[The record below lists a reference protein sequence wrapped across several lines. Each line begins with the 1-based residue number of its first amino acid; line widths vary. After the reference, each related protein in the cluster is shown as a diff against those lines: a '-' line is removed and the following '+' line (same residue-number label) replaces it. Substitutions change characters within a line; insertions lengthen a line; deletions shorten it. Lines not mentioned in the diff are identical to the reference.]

1 MSRDAEPQTS
11 KIGPTNVIY
20 FTHGVTGGGAMNR
33 QSAEGITM
41 SEDAMSSRHS
51 RRRLVRAITA
61 MFVFA
66 VGMLGG
72 AGVAALLMPT

>member
-1 MSRDAEPQTS
+1 MGGRLMSKVHRYSRLARA
-11 KIGPTNVIY
+11 VI
-20 FTHGVTGGGAMNR
+20 
-33 QSAEGITM
+33 
-41 SEDAMSSRHS
+41 
-51 RRRLVRAITA
+51 A

>member
-1 MSRDAEPQTS
+1 
-11 KIGPTNVIY
+11 
-20 FTHGVTGGGAMNR
+20 MNR

-41 SEDAMSSRHS
+41 SEDTMSKVHSRHS

-61 MFVFA
+61 MFVF
-66 VGMLGG
+66 VIGMLGG